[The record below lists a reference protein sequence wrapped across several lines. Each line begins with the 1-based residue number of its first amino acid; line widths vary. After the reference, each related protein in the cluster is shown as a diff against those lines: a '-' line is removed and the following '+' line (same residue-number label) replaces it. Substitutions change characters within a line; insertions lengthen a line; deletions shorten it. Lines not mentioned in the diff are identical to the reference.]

1 MAQASKQVDA
11 AQESKEVTFLD
22 DTAMVK
28 HMEELCSAND
38 LEKKDL
44 CILINLCDIDPTHQW
59 PHKKDVESDPSAISD
74 SENFLLKLSSTRHF
88 SFKAY
93 KLQHGKYGVIANG
106 DERDVRK
113 QFVEPLQGAI
123 DTTCAEVQFAASFGI
138 TARFQGEKQVAWRKR
153 ATEALRKATA
163 ARKKYNL
170 TSEIGAY
177 EPNYLRR
184 LMRSFIVTEYAQ
196 SIEDDEKKQ
205 SADQAAESIFPDDF
219 SMIKRIKR
227 ICQTDDFENR
237 NVLVLIEIS
246 LTQDIPVFE
255 LSTASMQNLTKA
267 DDTPIE
273 NILAEYKKKKQFEVF
288 HVDAYGAG
296 RGYGLIVDDVAD
308 VLEVVERIENNNL
321 YQASFGIARRAK
333 SDLATEWLE
342 RAEYSKKLKS
352 GDGRRKEKIGTTKN
366 GTDLFISHP
375 TSDSKGSI
383 GF

>member
-1 MAQASKQVDA
+1 
-11 AQESKEVTFLD
+11 
-22 DTAMVK
+22 MVK

-44 CILINLCDIDPTHQW
+44 CILINLCDIDPAHQW
-59 PHKKDVESDPSAISD
+59 PHKQTAESDPSSISD
-74 SENFLLKLSSTRHF
+74 PENFLLKLSSTRHF
-88 SFKAY
+88 NFKAY

-138 TARFQGEKQVAWRKR
+138 AARFQGEKQVAWHKR

-170 TSEIGAY
+170 TSEIGTY
-177 EPNYLRR
+177 EENYLRR

-205 SADQAAESIFPDDF
+205 SVDQAAESIFPNDF
-219 SMIKRIKR
+219 LMIKRIKR
-227 ICQTDDFENR
+227 ICQTDDFKKR
-237 NVLVLIEIS
+237 SVLVLIEIS
-246 LTQDIPVFE
+246 LTPIPAFE
-255 LSTASMQNLTKA
+255 LSTASMENLTKA
-267 DDTPIE
+267 DDTPIVSIE

-288 HVDAYGAG
+288 YVDAYGAG

-308 VLEVVERIENNNL
+308 ALEVVERIDNNYL

-333 SDLATEWLE
+333 GDVATEWLE
-342 RAEYSKKLKS
+342 RAEDSKKLKS

-366 GTDLFISHP
+366 GKDLFISHP
-375 TSDSKGSI
+375 TSDSKNTI